1 MSSSIV
7 QTQIKKIKSGF
18 ARPVGYPKTQ
28 IKKVGVIGAGLMGHG
43 ISLVSSFNGIE
54 VILLDKTE
62 ELAKYGLSKINE
74 VLKNKIDRTEIYPDK
89 REQILGLIYA
99 TDDFSLLKDCDLI
112 IEAVYEDEKLKSNIF
127 KSFKGMIK
135 NDTILSSNTSSIPI
149 SKLSKNSKYPEN
161 FIGIHFFSPVHKM
174 KLVEVIIAKKTSLQ
188 TIAKVFDF
196 ITQIKKLPIVVNDG
210 PGFYTTR
217 VFMRYVMEGMALLY
231 EGCSP
236 KSIESIGKKA
246 GFPVGPLTVLDEI
259 GLEVAYKIRSEN
271 KKSLNKR
278 MIESFDGAWDNV
290 LDKMINE
297 FGRFGRSNKK
307 GFYNY
312 PKNSKKYL
320 WIDIDKH
327 FKIISSQ
334 VSEQDIID
342 RLLFSQII
350 EALYCYEEGV
360 LNSTFEAN
368 IGSIYGWGFPC
379 PGIFEFINEY
389 GIKNFVKRSK
399 YFSNAY
405 GKYFDLPSTLNDISD
420 IKKLLKDDQF

>member
-1 MSSSIV
+1 MLGSTV
-7 QTQIKKIKSGF
+7 QAQIKKIESGF
-18 ARPVGYPKTQ
+18 ARPIGYPKTQ
-28 IKKVGVIGAGLMGHG
+28 IKKIGVIGAGFMGHG
-43 ISLVSSFNGIE
+43 ISLVSSLNGIE

-62 ELAKYGLSKINE
+62 ELATLGFLKINE
-74 VLKNKIDRTEIYPDK
+74 ILKNKIDFKENSSKKKEETLR
-89 REQILGLIYA
+89 LIEV
-99 TDDFSLLKDCDLI
+99 TNDFSLLRDCDLI
-112 IEAVYEDEKLKSNIF
+112 IEAVFEDEKLKSDIF
-127 KSFKGMIK
+127 KNFKKMIK
-135 NDTILSSNTSSIPI
+135 DDAILSSNTSSIPI
-149 SKLSKNSKYPEN
+149 SKLAKYSNHPEN

-174 KLVEVIIAKKTSLQ
+174 KLVEVIIAKETSSQ

-196 ITQIKKLPIVVNDG
+196 ITQIKKIPIVVNDG

-236 KSIESIGKKA
+236 KSIESIGRKA

-278 MIESFDGAWDNV
+278 MMESFDGAWDNV

-297 FGRFGRSNKK
+297 FGRSGRSNKK

-312 PKNSKKYL
+312 PENSKKYL
-320 WIDIDKH
+320 WIDIGKH
-327 FKIISSQ
+327 LKTINSQ
-334 VSEQDIID
+334 VSEKDIID

-360 LNSTFEAN
+360 LNSIFEAN
-368 IGSIYGWGFPC
+368 IGSIYGWGFPS

-389 GIKNFVKRSK
+389 GITKFVKRSK
-399 YFSNAY
+399 YLSNAY
-405 GKYFDLPSTLNDISD
+405 GKYFELPSTFNNVSD

>member
-1 MSSSIV
+1 MSSRIV
-7 QTQIKKIKSGF
+7 HIQKEKIKSGF
-18 ARPVGYPKTQ
+18 ARPEGYPRTY
-28 IKKVGVIGAGLMGHG
+28 IKKIGVVGAGLMGHG

-54 VILLDKTE
+54 VILLDKTK
-62 ELAKYGLSKINE
+62 ELAKLGLQRINNII
-74 VLKNKIDRTEIYPDK
+74 KNKIDRKEISSNEMK
-89 REQILGLIYA
+89 KILSLIEL

-112 IEAVYEDEKLKSNIF
+112 IEAVFEDEKLKVDI
-127 KSFKGMIK
+127 IK
-135 NDTILSSNTSSIPI
+135 NIKKTINDDVILSSNTSSIPI
-149 SKLSKNSKYPEN
+149 SILAKYSSYPKN

-174 KLVEVIIAKKTSLQ
+174 ELVEIIKTKDTSSQ

-196 ITQIKKLPIVVNDG
+196 ISQIKKIPIVVNDG

-236 KSIESIGKKA
+236 IFIETIGKKA

-259 GLEVAYKIRSEN
+259 GLKVAFKIRSEN

-278 MIESFDGAWDNV
+278 MMDSFDGAWDNI
-290 LDKMINE
+290 LDEMINE

-312 PKNSKKYL
+312 PENSKKHLWAGLYKYL
-320 WIDIDKH
+320 K
-327 FKIISSQ
+327 KMKPKVPEQEII
-334 VSEQDIID
+334 E

-360 LNSTFEAN
+360 LNSIFEAN
-368 IGSIYGWGFPC
+368 IGSIYGWGFPS

-389 GIKNFVKRSK
+389 GIKDFVKRSK
-399 YFSNAY
+399 YLSTSY
-405 GKYFDLPSTLNDISD
+405 GKYFELPSTLNSVSN
-420 IKKLLKDDQF
+420 IKKFLQHD